1 MSYGQQSLLKAFQ
14 YHVLT
19 RPEEKVILIP
29 KGTKYEEVN
38 FQTFN
43 NIINK
48 YANYWKKQ
56 LENENLEKNSKNSV
70 IGYLS
75 PSGPEYLYNV
85 MALWKLGF
93 ITLFL
98 SPQNSESNL
107 VHLLQEAKSRILIY
121 DPQFFKISKNVQNE
135 LNYQYS
141 KKLNTIFQLPNNLEI
156 ENIDCSE
163 PVLKSN
169 DDDNVDSYEK
179 IIAIFHSSG
188 STSFP
193 KLISVSNRY
202 FLIMNSIDKSDD
214 IILSIFPLFHVF
226 GFSTALRTILHPG
239 SVYVFTIIAGSIPLA
254 NEVLNSLNQSKASV
268 LYTIPSIL
276 EQIHKNY
283 PDEIKSLSK
292 LRAVYYSGAALSN
305 IGERLIHSGV
315 KIQNI
320 YGTTEIGTVMN
331 SLKDSSSSNVSN
343 IPWNAMRF
351 LIPENIRLIERNDIL
366 DGAKELVI
374 NKGASTIA
382 NIIGNTDDG
391 DYRVGDLFIETPKDS
406 GYYLLLGRVDDTI
419 VHITGEK
426 TNPLPIEN
434 IILLNQFVKHVVVIG
449 NNKPLNCLLIELDYE
464 SIKKIPFLEITK
476 SIFDSIH
483 HANNDCLS
491 YSRIFDE
498 MVYILPLEGKL
509 LPRTLKNNIQ
519 RKKVEIEFKEEIEM
533 LYYNFENRKFDPNNG
548 SLFNYQLN
556 EDSVKTIVLNSLK
569 LAIGDSFSQITEYET
584 SFFALGLDS
593 LSAIKLRGILQKQF
607 SVINLPDTI
616 IFEYSTV
623 QSLTNYLKEELSK
636 QHFTK

>member
-1 MSYGQQSLLKAFQ
+1 MSYEHQSLLKAFQ

-19 RPEEKVILIP
+19 RPEEKVLLIP

-56 LENENLEKNSKNSV
+56 LENENLEKNSV
-70 IGYLS
+70 ISYLS
-75 PSGPEYLYNV
+75 QSGPEYLYNI

-93 ITLFL
+93 ITLLL
-98 SPQNSESNL
+98 SPRNSESNL

-121 DPQFFKISKNVQNE
+121 DSQFSKISKNVQNE
-135 LNYQYS
+135 LNHQYS
-141 KKLNTIFQLPNNLEI
+141 KELNTIFQLPNNLEI

-163 PVLKSN
+163 PDLKSN

-193 KLISVSNRY
+193 KLVSVSSRY

-226 GFSTALRTILHPG
+226 GFITVLRTILNPG

-254 NEVLNSLNQSKASV
+254 NEVLNSLNQSKANV
-268 LYTIPSIL
+268 LYTIPSIV

-283 PDEIKSLSK
+283 PDEIKLLSK
-292 LRAVYYSGAALSN
+292 LRAVYSSGAALSN
-305 IGERLIHSGV
+305 VGEQLINSGV
-315 KIQNI
+315 QIQTI
-320 YGTTEIGTVMN
+320 YGSTEIGVVMN
-331 SLKDSSSSNVSN
+331 SIKDSSSSNVSN

-351 LIPENIRLIERNDIL
+351 LIPENDIRLIERNDIL
-366 DGAKELVI
+366 DGAKELIVK
-374 NKGASTIA
+374 KGASTIA
-382 NIIGNTDDG
+382 NIIGTTDD
-391 DYRVGDLFIETPKDS
+391 DYYRVGDLFIETPKNS
-406 GYYLLLGRVDDTI
+406 GYYILLGRVDDII
-419 VHITGEK
+419 VHTTGEK
-426 TNPLPIEN
+426 TNPVPIEN
-434 IILLNQFVKHVVVIG
+434 TILLNQFVKHVVVIG

-464 SIKKIPFLEITK
+464 SIKNIPFLEITK

-483 HANNDCLS
+483 QANNDCLS

-519 RKKVEIEFKEEIEM
+519 RKKVEIEFKEEIEK

>member
-1 MSYGQQSLLKAFQ
+1 MSYEHQSLLKAFQ

-19 RPEEKVILIP
+19 RPEEKVLLIP
-29 KGTKYEEVN
+29 KGTKYEE
-38 FQTFN
+38 
-43 NIINK
+43 
-48 YANYWKKQ
+48 
-56 LENENLEKNSKNSV
+56 LENENLEKNSV

-75 PSGPEYLYNV
+75 QSGPEYLYNV

-93 ITLFL
+93 ITLLL
-98 SPQNSESNL
+98 SPRNSESNL

-121 DPQFFKISKNVQNE
+121 DSQFSKISKNVQNE
-135 LNYQYS
+135 LNHQYS
-141 KKLNTIFQLPNNLEI
+141 KELNTIFQLPNNLEI

-163 PVLKSN
+163 PDLKSN
-169 DDDNVDSYEK
+169 VDDNVDSYEK

-193 KLISVSNRY
+193 KLVSVSSRY

-226 GFSTALRTILHPG
+226 GFITVLRTILNPG

-254 NEVLNSLNQSKASV
+254 NEVLNSLNQSKANV
-268 LYTIPSIL
+268 LYTIPSIV

-283 PDEIKSLSK
+283 PDEIKLLSK
-292 LRAVYYSGAALSN
+292 LRAVYSSGAALSN
-305 IGERLIHSGV
+305 VGEQLINSGV
-315 KIQNI
+315 KIQTI
-320 YGTTEIGTVMN
+320 YGSTEIGVVMN
-331 SLKDSSSSNVSN
+331 SIKDSSSSNVSN

-351 LIPENIRLIERNDIL
+351 LIPENDIRLIERNDIL
-366 DGAKELVI
+366 DGAKELIVK
-374 NKGASTIA
+374 KGASTIA
-382 NIIGNTDDG
+382 NVIGTTDD
-391 DYRVGDLFIETPKDS
+391 DYYRVGDLFIETPKNS
-406 GYYLLLGRVDDTI
+406 GYYILLGRVDDII
-419 VHITGEK
+419 VHTTGEK
-426 TNPLPIEN
+426 TNPVPIEN
-434 IILLNQFVKHVVVIG
+434 TILLNQFVKHVVVIG

-464 SIKKIPFLEITK
+464 SIKNIPFLEITK

-483 HANNDCLS
+483 QANNDCLS

-519 RKKVEIEFKEEIEM
+519 RKKVEIEFKEEIEK